1 MINHLLLSSLARVD
15 AGSGVLSALFV
26 LLLLLGH
33 VNGDGDRDATDKREA
48 TRVGPSDETWVGF
61 DTLSSS
67 PCLRTSKKASVT
79 LCLFGGRVLH
89 MDGTPNL
96 EPWFLPA
103 SQEWRS
109 KVTTPVGFGVSKRG
123 WLREVRSREVRNL
136 ADKLARAR
144 EATDAA
150 KQQAAEA
157 ADGDAAASAAKQQA
171 VGDAEARER
180 VAFAAW
186 TCAAAPL
193 ADEQVAQGLP
203 DVGPVAGDHDDGYAA
218 TGTGMLAP
226 QIDEPPAE
234 LSIRGFDIFPR
245 ALVSSGG
252 LQQAVSRQAFGMFA
266 DNYVSGMPRSM
277 VAVAELR
284 GSDLV
289 IIDPWRR
296 QRARRTMRSRLW
308 CSGVVAGLL
317 QTGARV
323 LESTDLPV
331 CARETTRAA
340 DGQCERLEL

>member
-157 ADGDAAASAAKQQA
+157 ADGDAAASHHH
-171 VGDAEARER
+171 AR
-180 VAFAAW
+180 
-186 TCAAAPL
+186 
-193 ADEQVAQGLP
+193 
-203 DVGPVAGDHDDGYAA
+203 
-218 TGTGMLAP
+218 AP
-226 QIDEPPAE
+226 Q
-234 LSIRGFDIFPR
+234 
-245 ALVSSGG
+245 
-252 LQQAVSRQAFGMFA
+252 QQ
-266 DNYVSGMPRSM
+266 
-277 VAVAELR
+277 
-284 GSDLV
+284 
-289 IIDPWRR
+289 RR
-296 QRARRTMRSRLW
+296 QRSSRRASEPTRLR
-308 CSGVVAGLL
+308 GNQAG
-317 QTGARV
+317 GHRRGR
-323 LESTDLPV
+323 PP
-331 CARETTRAA
+331 
-340 DGQCERLEL
+340 